1 MKNIFYANKSMQH
14 LWATLVLVAR
24 ARIGAMV
31 TRYGTRTYIDFAY
44 YRESTWPHTA
54 QQLSNYDLLLM
65 FSTGVHNK
73 NAYPKLLN
81 HY

>member
-1 MKNIFYANKSMQH
+1 MQH

-24 ARIGAMV
+24 ARMGAMV

-54 QQLSNYDLLLM
+54 QQLSVSQYDLLQTC
-65 FSTGVHNK
+65 STEVHNK
-73 NAYPKLLN
+73 NAYP
-81 HY
+81 